1 MDIKT
6 LTSGA
11 LIKHPSRGLLLGTGP
26 FRESA
31 EPPDSGPAFY
41 IDTFRLDDPRPWKIP
56 AALHALPAEENPP
69 PPAPEIRW
77 AEPSP
82 DAYAQVFAEM
92 MEQIAAGQLMK
103 SVPAIPQFGE
113 MLLPHTPREL
123 ILRAISSSPSHY
135 PYAWWTER
143 EGFCGI
149 TPETLFHQQGRS
161 LETMALAGTAR
172 PEDEGV
178 FINDDKEIREHD
190 CLLYTSDTCRR

>member
-56 AALHALPAEENPP
+56 AALHALPAEGNPP

-113 MLLPHTPREL
+113 MLLPHTPGTHPAGHQQLSVPLSLRL
-123 ILRAISSSPSHY
+123 VDGTGRILRNHSGNTVPPAGPPPGDNGPGRNGPS
-135 PYAWWTER
+135 
-143 EGFCGI
+143 GG
-149 TPETLFHQQGRS
+149 
-161 LETMALAGTAR
+161 
-172 PEDEGV
+172 
-178 FINDDKEIREHD
+178 
-190 CLLYTSDTCRR
+190 

>member
-41 IDTFRLDDPRPWKIP
+41 IDTFRLDDPRPWKVP
-56 AALHALPAEENPP
+56 AALHALPAEGNPP

-82 DAYAQVFAEM
+82 DAYAQVFAEKRSGDSPVRGN
-92 MEQIAAGQLMK
+92 AAPTHTPGTHPAGHQQL
-103 SVPAIPQFGE
+103 SVPLSLRLVDG
-113 MLLPHTPREL
+113 TGR
-123 ILRAISSSPSHY
+123 ILRNHSGNTVPPAGPPPGDNGPGRNGPS
-135 PYAWWTER
+135 
-143 EGFCGI
+143 GG
-149 TPETLFHQQGRS
+149 
-161 LETMALAGTAR
+161 
-172 PEDEGV
+172 
-178 FINDDKEIREHD
+178 
-190 CLLYTSDTCRR
+190 

>member
-11 LIKHPSRGLLLGTGP
+11 LIKHPSHGLLLGTGP

-56 AALHALPAEENPP
+56 AALHALPAEGNPP

-113 MLLPHTPREL
+113 MLLPTPPGNSSCGPSAA
-123 ILRAISSSPSHY
+123 LRPIIP
-135 PYAWWTER
+135 
-143 EGFCGI
+143 
-149 TPETLFHQQGRS
+149 TPGGRNGKDSAES
-161 LETMALAGTAR
+161 LR
-172 PEDEGV
+172 
-178 FINDDKEIREHD
+178 KH
-190 CLLYTSDTCRR
+190 CSTSRAAA

>member
-11 LIKHPSRGLLLGTGP
+11 LIKHPSHGLLLGTGP

-56 AALHALPAEENPP
+56 AALHALPAEGNPP

-123 ILRAISSSPSHY
+123 ILRAISSSVPLTLRLVDGTGRILRNHSGNTVPPAGLPPRDNGPGRNGPS
-135 PYAWWTER
+135 
-143 EGFCGI
+143 GG
-149 TPETLFHQQGRS
+149 
-161 LETMALAGTAR
+161 
-172 PEDEGV
+172 
-178 FINDDKEIREHD
+178 
-190 CLLYTSDTCRR
+190 

>member
-56 AALHALPAEENPP
+56 AALHALPAEGNPP

-77 AEPSP
+77 TEPSP

-123 ILRAISSSPSHY
+123 ILLVDGTGRILRNHSGNTVPPAGPPPGDNGPGRNGPS
-135 PYAWWTER
+135 
-143 EGFCGI
+143 GG
-149 TPETLFHQQGRS
+149 
-161 LETMALAGTAR
+161 
-172 PEDEGV
+172 
-178 FINDDKEIREHD
+178 
-190 CLLYTSDTCRR
+190 